1 MADTQATTEA
11 VMKQMFGD
19 SYQPASAATS
29 TEATSAAA
37 TTEAAKTETPQG
49 VTAEPAAVTT
59 EPAVATTTEPKI
71 ETPPP
76 AAAAELTEEQIL
88 AFLKKN
94 KGIDVKSL
102 EDFVPKVDPVV
113 EAEQKENKKI
123 AYAFEKGLISRRE
136 YDAYVSDKA
145 NEQNVVY
152 ENYAADA
159 KADDPDLTDEQI
171 AESFAEEFSLSADP
185 SSFKY
190 KQGQKRLAIIANK
203 LMSDKHSKV
212 LLIDSEFS
220 KYESSI
226 KQKEERLNKILSE
239 TPKYKSE
246 VEAALTNHSKVKI
259 SLGENDEYEVSLTE
273 NDYKTIKEAFL
284 SKEQAEKMIDA
295 GYSKEE
301 LDMSIKMAIRE
312 ANFDKIVK
320 QITDKKME
328 NYAKGIQGIPVLGDL
343 KNVNVSASKLTDKE
357 IAYAKHIGL
366 PVSEN

>member
-1 MADTQATTEA
+1 MADTQATTDA

-19 SYQPASAATS
+19 SYQPASVPAS
-29 TEATSAAA
+29 TEATAAAA
-37 TTEAAKTETPQG
+37 TTEP
-49 VTAEPAAVTT
+49 AEVTT
-59 EPAVATTTEPKI
+59 EPAVATTTESKI
-71 ETPPP
+71 ETLPP

-152 ENYAADA
+152 ENYVADA

-171 AESFAEEFSLSADP
+171 AESFAEDFSLSADP
-185 SSFKY
+185 NSFKY
-190 KQGQKRLAIIANK
+190 KQGQKKLAIIANK

-212 LLIDSEFS
+212 LSIDSEFS
-220 KYESSI
+220 NYE
-226 KQKEERLNKILSE
+226 KTFKEKEERLNKILSE

-246 VEAALTNHSKVKI
+246 VENSISNHSKIKI
-259 SLGENDEYEVSLTE
+259 SLGEKEEYEVSLTE
-273 NDYKTIKEAFL
+273 DDYKSVKDAFL

-320 QITDKKME
+320 QVTEKKME
-328 NYAKGIQGIPVLGDL
+328 NYAKGIHGIPVLGDL

>member
-19 SYQPASAATS
+19 SYQPASAPAS
-29 TEATSAAA
+29 TDAPAAAA
-37 TTEAAKTETPQG
+37 TTESATIETPQG
-49 VTAEPAAVTT
+49 VTTEPAAVTT
-59 EPAVATTTEPKI
+59 EPAVATTTEPKT

-76 AAAAELTEEQIL
+76 VAAELTEEQII

-145 NEQNVVY
+145 NPQNVVY

-185 SSFKY
+185 NSFKY
-190 KQGQKRLAIIANK
+190 KQGQKRLGIIAGK
-203 LMSDKHSKV
+203 LMSDKHGKV
-212 LLIDSEFS
+212 LSIDSEFS
-220 KYESSI
+220 NYETSI

-259 SLGENDEYEVSLTE
+259 SLGENDEYEVALTE

-284 SKEQAEKMIDA
+284 SKEQAEQMIGS
-295 GYSKEE
+295 GYSKEQ

-320 QITDKKME
+320 QITDQKLAK
-328 NYAKGIQGIPVLGDL
+328 YAKGTQGIPVLDGL
-343 KNVNVSASKLTDKE
+343 KDVKVDVKKLTDKE

>member
-19 SYQPASAATS
+19 SYQPASAAAS
-29 TEATSAAA
+29 TDAQPAAA
-37 TTEAAKTETPQG
+37 TNEPDASQA
-49 VTAEPAAVTT
+49 VTATQAAVTT
-59 EPAVATTTEPKI
+59 EPAVATTAESKT

-76 AAAAELTEEQIL
+76 VAAELTEEQII

-102 EDFVPKVDPVV
+102 EDFVPKIDPVV

-152 ENYAADA
+152 ENYVADA

-185 SSFKY
+185 NSFKY
-190 KQGQKRLAIIANK
+190 KQGQKRLGIIAGK
-203 LMSDKHSKV
+203 LMGDKHSKV

-220 KYESSI
+220 NYETSI

-259 SLGENDEYEVSLTE
+259 SLGENDEYEVALTE

-284 SKEQAEKMIDA
+284 SQEQAEQMIGS
-295 GYSKEE
+295 GYSKEQ

-320 QITDKKME
+320 QITDQKLAK
-328 NYAKGIQGIPVLGDL
+328 YAKGTQGIPVLDGL
-343 KNVNVSASKLTDKE
+343 KDVKVDVKKLTDKE